1 MQDTRGA
8 GLIEAVP
15 QPAPPARAGSL
26 QWVGMLAV
34 ASAAVVADQLTKRL
48 IEHEIALGQSH
59 QVTPFLRLAHVRNTG
74 IAFGFLPGR
83 LVIVSLLT
91 ALAVIW
97 MLVHFARSGSRH
109 TVFPVALGLLVGGS
123 VSNLYDRIVL
133 GRVTDFIQ
141 LPHWPTFNLAD
152 SCIVIGVLLLL
163 TGIARIDRSRPPAPP
178 DERGPA
184 GSD

>member
-8 GLIEAVP
+8 ELIEAVP

-34 ASAAVVADQLTKRL
+34 ASAAIVADQLTKRL
-48 IEHEIALGQSH
+48 IEREIPLGGARE
-59 QVTPFLRLAHVRNTG
+59 VTPFLHLAHVRNTG

-83 LVIVSLLT
+83 LAIVSLLT

-152 SCIVIGVLLLL
+152 SCIVVGVALLLL
-163 TGIARIDRSRPPAPP
+163 GIARIDRTQPPPPAGDRPPGA
-178 DERGPA
+178 E
-184 GSD
+184 